1 MSKPSEIDHI
11 SSFFG
16 KVLNDS
22 DKTKLLFNSKV
33 SSSVTVFPATD
44 GRRYSVKWKEKVPW
58 LRYSVQKDAAFCAYC
73 IAFGQPTS
81 EDVFAEKGFKDW
93 KNATGMKRGMLMS
106 HNESKVHQDACL
118 KTVNY
123 KEIVSNEKKD
133 ICVSISKSYEE
144 KVK

>member
-11 SSFFG
+11 SSFLG

-44 GRRYSVKWKEKVPW
+44 GRRYPAKWEEKFPW

-81 EDVFAEKGFKDW
+81 GDVFAERKG
-93 KNATGMKRGMLMS
+93 
-106 HNESKVHQDACL
+106 L
-118 KTVNY
+118 KTG
-123 KEIVSNEKKD
+123 KMQQG
-133 ICVSISKSYEE
+133 
-144 KVK
+144 

>member
-11 SSFFG
+11 SSFLG

-44 GRRYSVKWKEKVPW
+44 RRRYPAKWEEKFPW

-81 EDVFAEKGFKDW
+81 GDVFAERKG
-93 KNATGMKRGMLMS
+93 
-106 HNESKVHQDACL
+106 L
-118 KTVNY
+118 KTG
-123 KEIVSNEKKD
+123 KMQQG
-133 ICVSISKSYEE
+133 
-144 KVK
+144 